1 MRHTCCNEG
10 LCGTADIMAAD
21 LPHPGLGYSLIAMCF
36 PQQVLVQRS
45 IACNSR
51 RRYVPYTSIAWLMI
65 LTDAT
70 VIMAAIVMRS
80 VCELEFWV

>member
-21 LPHPGLGYSLIAMCF
+21 LPHPGFGYPLIAVCF

-51 RRYVPYTSIAWLMI
+51 CQYVQTTSIAWLTIVTNAMG
-65 LTDAT
+65 
-70 VIMAAIVMRS
+70 IMAAIRCRV
-80 VCELEFWV
+80 